1 LKWSPTND
9 SLSGRPY
16 PLKSVYVSVLAA
28 ALLIAPSP
36 AVSQATGS
44 GQLIRS
50 GDVIRLKI
58 WREPDMSGEYI
69 VDEAGT
75 VVFPRVGEYN
85 VLGDTNASL
94 QGRLLADYQRYLRN
108 PSIDIIVLR
117 RIGIIGSVNQPG
129 LKLVDPTVTISDAL
143 ALAGGATPLGDPNKI
158 RILRDGQE
166 IAVEVGADMRLS
178 DSPIRSGDQLFVPE
192 RSWISRNSGVVATGI
207 SASVALIIAV
217 FIR

>member
-1 LKWSPTND
+1 
-9 SLSGRPY
+9 
-16 PLKSVYVSVLAA
+16 LKSVYLSMLAA

-36 AVSQATGS
+36 VLSQTAGS

-50 GDVIRLKI
+50 GDVIRLRI
-58 WREPDMSGEYI
+58 WREPDMSGDYI

-75 VVFPRVGEYN
+75 VVFPRVGEYS
-85 VLGDTNASL
+85 VLEDTNASL
-94 QGRLLADYQRYLRN
+94 QGRLLADYQQYLRN

-117 RIGIIGSVNQPG
+117 RIGIIGSVNDPG

-143 ALAGGATPLGDPNKI
+143 ALAGGATALGDPNKV
-158 RILRDGQE
+158 RILRDGRE
-166 IAVEVGADMRLS
+166 IAIEVGVDMRLS
-178 DSPIRSGDQLFVPE
+178 DSPIRSGDQIFVPQ
-192 RSWISRNSGVVATGI
+192 RSWMSRNSGVVATAI

>member
-1 LKWSPTND
+1 M
-9 SLSGRPY
+9 
-16 PLKSVYVSVLAA
+16 KSVYVSVLVA

-36 AVSQATGS
+36 VLSQATGS

-50 GDVIRLKI
+50 GDVIRLRI
-58 WREPDMSGEYI
+58 WREPDMSGDYI

-75 VVFPRVGEYN
+75 VVFPRVGEYR

-117 RIGIIGSVNQPG
+117 RIGIIGSVNDPG

-143 ALAGGATPLGDPNKI
+143 ALAGGATPLGNPSKI

-166 IAVEVGADMRLS
+166 IAVEVGTDTRLG

>member
-1 LKWSPTND
+1 
-9 SLSGRPY
+9 
-16 PLKSVYVSVLAA
+16 LKSVYLSMLAA
-28 ALLIAPSP
+28 ALLSAPSP
-36 AVSQATGS
+36 VLSQATGS

-50 GDVIRLKI
+50 GDVIRLNI

-94 QGRLLADYQRYLRN
+94 QGRLLADYQQYLRN

-166 IAVEVGADMRLS
+166 IAVEVGADTRLS